1 MGDNEQ
7 LIQFINWL
15 QQTKFPDASV
25 EQVAQ
30 QVQAMSQDPQ
40 GQQELQS
47 LVQ

>member
-30 QVQAMSQDPQ
+30 QVHCLLYTSDAADD
-40 GQQELQS
+40 
-47 LVQ
+47 